1 MPETT
6 STLMTTTLLRDR
18 STADTEA
25 TLARPQLA
33 NGELTQAQ
41 ATRRQTAQKSAAI
54 KILAV
59 EDNIADYELI
69 LGELRRG
76 GFEVSAELV
85 RTAEEFRARLRNN
98 RPDVVLADYHL
109 GEWQGMEA
117 IKMLREEGLDV
128 PAILMS
134 GALGDETAVECI
146 KQGAT
151 DYVLK
156 DSLARLSTA
165 IRRALQEKE
174 LAEEHRRSQDEL
186 TQKVAELA
194 RSNQDLE
201 QFAYASSHDLQ
212 EPLRM
217 ITTYVQLLEERYK
230 GKLDG
235 EADKYIHYAVDGAAR
250 MRTLI
255 QDLLAFS
262 RSGQPRM
269 ETGPVDVD
277 AIIERTLDNL
287 SVAIQESGAVV
298 TTGPL
303 STTWANA
310 TQLQQVFQNLIGN
323 AIKFHGLDPVVIHIS
338 AEAAWRNALFP
349 CKTTGSGLLS
359 RTRIWCFRFSS
370 ACILARSI
378 PAMESG
384 CRSARKSSSAMEE
397 RYGWSR
403 KREEARSYASVYP
416 ITKNSPP
423 RTRAPSARPQLRRWH
438 DAGFCHRDSAGR
450 RQPSGPRSHQ
460 RRTGKKSLRPSDS
473 SRSRWRRGPDVP
485 PHQEQFRCN
494 EAAQPGATRSQSS
507 P

>member
-18 STADTEA
+18 STADKEA

-128 PAILMS
+128 PAILVS

-174 LAEEHRRSQDEL
+174 LAEERRRSQDEL

-217 ITTYVQLLEERYK
+217 VTTYVQLLEERYK
-230 GKLDG
+230 GKLDE

-338 AEAAWRNALFP
+338 AEAGVEECTFSVQDNGIGIALENADMVFSVFKRLHTREEYP
-349 CKTTGSGLLS
+349 GNGIGLSICKKIVERHGGK
-359 RTRIWCFRFSS
+359 IWLESEAGMGTKLRFS
-370 ACILARSI
+370 L
-378 PAMESG
+378 PNHKELTPQDPG
-384 CRSARKSSSAMEE
+384 
-397 RYGWSR
+397 
-403 KREEARSYASVYP
+403 SV
-416 ITKNSPP
+416 
-423 RTRAPSARPQLRRWH
+423 
-438 DAGFCHRDSAGR
+438 
-450 RQPSGPRSHQ
+450 RQ
-460 RRTGKKSLRPSDS
+460 T
-473 SRSRWRRGPDVP
+473 
-485 PHQEQFRCN
+485 
-494 EAAQPGATRSQSS
+494 AAQEMA
-507 P
+507 